1 MKKDVF
7 LLFQALSISAL
18 LLSILVAQISYAQQQ
33 PQISQK
39 FTSSTTAKQV
49 VDAYKAG
56 IPFKTYIQSAASNNG
71 SPDNTIIKNQ
81 LSSGNVACGGSD
93 AISKA
98 TICDSII
105 SFAKLACGDS
115 PSISENCSH
124 NYIDEYISQR
134 HLDAQAINKSAYRQL
149 AHVMIDVHPEAQGND
164 EVFELR

>member
-7 LLFQALSISAL
+7 LLFLALASSAL

-33 PQISQK
+33 PPISQQ

-56 IPFKTYIQSAASNNG
+56 VPFKNYIQSAVRNSG
-71 SPDNTIIKNQ
+71 SPDNTIIKDQ

-93 AISKA
+93 AITKA
-98 TICDSII
+98 SICDAII
-105 SFAKLACGDS
+105 SFAKLACEDS
-115 PSISENCSH
+115 PNISENCSH
-124 NYIDEYISQR
+124 NYINEYINQR
-134 HLDAQAINKSAYRQL
+134 NLDAQAVNKGAYRQL
-149 AHVMIDVHPEAQGND
+149 AHAMVDTHPEAQGND